1 MELTGHSTN
10 RPTPAERRS
19 AVATI
24 MFALLLVAWI
34 GEAPVE
40 HDTALYSGLWR
51 SALVVFGPLFAPLP
65 LISLTPWQLL
75 LIALAP
81 LCLGGANQRQHA
93 REMDRAILLSV
104 TCVAITF
111 LWGMLRGGS
120 AYFAYYQVWRF
131 LAALLV
137 AYMLMSVV
145 RAPRDLYTLGRVI
158 VFAALTRAT
167 LCIYFYW
174 AHLRGKFDPLPQ
186 YVTSHD
192 DSLLFVAATLIVSSW
207 AILKGGKAAWR
218 AAALVVPYVFYAMV
232 LNDRRVAWVE
242 LLLAIPL
249 IYVLI
254 GAGPLRTQINKW
266 LVRTSPLVLIYVVV
280 GSGSEAAIFAPLH
293 ALGSAGSNYDPS
305 SLTRQ
310 EEVRNLLY
318 TMTASGN
325 PLLGTGWGLP
335 YIKHESVWSNY
346 SADWIL
352 YLYTPHNSLLGLAI
366 FSGLLGIVG
375 IWGVI
380 PVAAYLAAR
389 GYRGSTEPVPRA
401 AAVVAIG
408 SLVAYSVHC
417 YGDIGLQSLAGC
429 VLFGAALAA
438 AGKTAAW
445 SEALPAA
452 QTLAADA
459 PSAPGPRPAFRGI
472 EATRSGNN
480 LGAKPNAVSTR

>member
-10 RPTPAERRS
+10 RPAPTERRS
-19 AVATI
+19 VIATI
-24 MFALLLVAWI
+24 LFALLLVAWI
-34 GEAPVE
+34 GEAPIE

-51 SALVVFGPLFAPLP
+51 SALAVFGPLFTPLP
-65 LISLTPWQLL
+65 LISLTPWQIL
-75 LIALAP
+75 LIAIAP
-81 LCLGGANQRQHA
+81 FCLGTASRRQHA
-93 REMDRAILLSV
+93 HEMDRAILISI
-104 TCVAITF
+104 TCIAVTF

-137 AYMLMSVV
+137 AYILMSVV
-145 RAPRDLYTLGRVI
+145 RAPRDLYALGRI
-158 VFAALTRAT
+158 FVFAALIRAT

-174 AHLRGKFDPLPQ
+174 AHLHGKVSPLPQ

-207 AILKGGKAAWR
+207 AALKGGKATWTV
-218 AAALVVPYVFYAMV
+218 AALVVPYLFYAMV
-232 LNDRRVAWVE
+232 LNDRRIAWVE
-242 LLLAIPL
+242 LVLAMPL
-249 IYVLI
+249 VYVLI
-254 GAGPLRTQINKW
+254 GAGPMRAQVNKW
-266 LVRTSPLVLIYVVV
+266 LVRTAPLLLIYVIV
-280 GSGSEAAIFAPLH
+280 GWGREGAIFAPLQ

-318 TMTASGN
+318 TLTSSGN

-335 YIKHESVWSNY
+335 YIKKESIWSNY

-352 YLYTPHNSLLGLAI
+352 YLYTPHNSLLGLAV
-366 FSGLLGIVG
+366 FAGLLGIVG

-380 PVAAYLAAR
+380 PIAAYLAAR
-389 GYRGSTEPVPRA
+389 GYRGSTEPIPRTA
-401 AAVVAIG
+401 ALVAIG

-429 VLFGAALAA
+429 VLVGAALGA
-438 AGKTAAW
+438 AGKIAAW

-452 QTLAADA
+452 QTVAADA
-459 PSAPGPRPAFRGI
+459 PSAPEPRHAYRKT
-472 EATRSGNN
+472 EAIRSRSN
-480 LGAKPNAVSTR
+480 LGAKPNAMSAR

>member
-1 MELTGHSTN
+1 MELTGHSTT
-10 RPTPAERRS
+10 RRAPTEKKS
-19 AVATI
+19 VVATL

-34 GEAPVE
+34 GEAPIE
-40 HDTALYSGLWR
+40 HDSALYSGLWR
-51 SALVVFGPLFAPLP
+51 SVLVVFGPLFAPLP
-65 LISLTPWQLL
+65 LIALTPWQLL
-75 LIALAP
+75 LVVLAP
-81 LCLGGANQRQHA
+81 FCLGAANQRQHV
-93 REMDRAILLSV
+93 REMDRAIFLSI
-104 TCVAITF
+104 TCIAITF

-174 AHLRGKFDPLPQ
+174 AHLRGKLDFLPQ

-218 AAALVVPYVFYAMV
+218 TAALVVPYVFYAMV

-389 GYRGSTEPVPRA
+389 GYRGSTDPVPRA

-417 YGDIGLQSLAGC
+417 YGDIGLQSLACC
-429 VLFGAALAA
+429 VLVGAALAA

-452 QTLAADA
+452 QTVAADA
-459 PSAPGPRPAFRGI
+459 PSAPGPWPAYRGI
-472 EATRSGNN
+472 DVTRSRNG
-480 LGAKPNAVSTR
+480 LGSKPNAVSTR